1 MFYIVLLV
9 LLNLSLKVYTIAL
22 PSSHYQLPHTL
33 HNCKC
38 NLFFLKF
45 VFGCVIDLW
54 HYVSLLLY
62 NIVIWYFPISKCL
75 HYKMIILISLVTIYH
90 HTMVLLSI
98 FSVPYISSLW
108 LIYFITRS
116 LYLLISLI
124 YFIPPP
130 SHLKDFFLVFLPNLI
145 FIFCSWLGD
154 TTLLIPCPFF
164 PPWVMSW
171 YIVFPLLLAKL
182 WYLNIIN
189 WVFRVFIWDSKQLEN
204 YW

>member
-90 HTMVLLSI
+90 HTMVLLLSI

-124 YFIPPP
+124 DFIPPP
-130 SHLKDFFLVFLPNLI
+130 SHLKDFFFSLLTQPRFYFLLMTWWHHFTNSLSFFSPLSHVLVYSFSSFASKIVI
-145 FIFCSWLGD
+145 FK
-154 TTLLIPCPFF
+154 
-164 PPWVMSW
+164 
-171 YIVFPLLLAKL
+171 Y
-182 WYLNIIN
+182 Y
-189 WVFRVFIWDSKQLEN
+189 
-204 YW
+204 